1 MIRLGLALGG
11 GGARGFAH
19 IGVLKVLDENSI
31 PLHQIT
37 GCSIGAII
45 GGLYA
50 YYQDASKVE
59 SFIREFINQDVFKD
73 LDIEVFTSVEPTSIT
88 QHLQTYLNNIKK
100 YFNMMRTLN
109 EPSIYDTETVNAIF
123 EMYPD
128 VPIESLPVH
137 FATIATDLISGRE
150 IVINQGSL
158 RQAIIA
164 SASIPGIF
172 PPLKTEDQLLIDGGA
187 SDSIPVQIV
196 KGQGAQ
202 YVLAVDVTKSID
214 AVGDLENGLEIIY
227 RTEDIVSYHLTQERL
242 TGVDLLI
249 SPNVKDY
256 SWAAVN
262 KIDEIIEEGAYA
274 AQQALPIIQK
284 FLPRQPNS

>member
-1 MIRLGLALGG
+1 MIKLGLALGG
-11 GGARGFAH
+11 GGSRGFAH
-19 IGVLKVLDENSI
+19 IGVLKVFDKNKV

-50 YYQDASKVE
+50 YYQDAQKVE
-59 SFIREFINQDVFKD
+59 SFMRDFINQQVFKD
-73 LDIEVFTSVEPTSIT
+73 LDLQIFTSIEPTSIT
-88 QHLQTYLNNIKK
+88 QHLQTYLNNAKK
-100 YFNMMRTLN
+100 YFSMLRALN
-109 EPSIYDTETVNAIF
+109 EPSIYSAETMEAIF
-123 EMYPD
+123 AMYPD
-128 VPIESLPVH
+128 VPIESLPIH
-137 FATIATDLISGRE
+137 FASIATDLISGRE

-214 AVGDLENGLEIIY
+214 NGGDLENGLEIIY

-262 KIDEIIEEGAYA
+262 QIDEIIDEGAYA
-274 AQQALPIIQK
+274 AQEALPIIQK
-284 FLPRQPNS
+284 FLPKAKI